1 MLGTLRSAVQ
11 MERCLDLMVQH
22 VGSMFSFP
30 SQAQRAAVHEGCLLR
45 SVFSVCQQAACP
57 TVNSCRL
64 SNTYPERFLTGTLL
78 LLSPV
83 QGTDGGGGEALLP
96 PNLCCG
102 RVSQWLAVQLK
113 LSAINPQS
121 AMEHSH
127 GVCLIIV

>member
-83 QGTDGGGGEALLP
+83 QGTDGGGGRHCYPLT
-96 PNLCCG
+96 C
-102 RVSQWLAVQLK
+102 AVAEFHNGWQC
-113 LSAINPQS
+113 S
-121 AMEHSH
+121 
-127 GVCLIIV
+127 